1 MSAGDSKSQGQQAS
15 CAGMGKKPAVTRMP
29 QIPSDLLN
37 LANAAKREVASSQ
50 EAHVQAVDSEP

>member
-1 MSAGDSKSQGQQAS
+1 MSAGDFRSQGQQGF
-15 CAGMGKKPAVTRMP
+15 CAGMGKKPALTRMP